1 MAMRT
6 WAGVGLALL
15 VGCQATLREGLSE
28 EQANQIAVA
37 LDEAGIV
44 SSKER
49 APGAQ
54 ASSFAVRVAQGD
66 VAGALRALER
76 ADTPHSEPSGFN
88 TLLAEPGLLMTPRE
102 ERARWAA
109 ATSGEL
115 ARSLGRLP
123 GIVDA
128 RVHLALADAP
138 VALDEAPAQPKASVL
153 VRREAEAAPVPEAQ
167 VQALV
172 AGGVEGLVPER
183 VTVIQSS
190 VPARARVTAG
200 LVRVG
205 PIEVTSRSVAALRA
219 VLGTALALD
228 VVLAAALIALVY
240 RRRSANAE
248 SRALA

>member
-1 MAMRT
+1 MATRT
-6 WAGVGLALL
+6 WVGLGLALL

-37 LDEAGIV
+37 LNEAGIV
-44 SSKER
+44 STKER
-49 APGAQ
+49 GPGAQ
-54 ASSFAVRVAQGD
+54 ASSFSVRVAEDD
-66 VAGALRALER
+66 VPGALRALER
-76 ADTPHSEPSGFN
+76 AEAPRAEPSGFDA
-88 TLLAEPGLLMTPRE
+88 LLAEPGLLVTPRE

-138 VALDEAPAQPKASVL
+138 VALDEAPAPPKASVL
-153 VRREAEAAPVPEAQ
+153 VRRDARAAPVPEAQ

-172 AGGVEGLVPER
+172 AGAVEGLAPEQ

-190 VPARARVTAG
+190 VPAAHRAMAE

-205 PIEVTSRSVAALRA
+205 PIEVTSRSVAALRV

-240 RRRSANAE
+240 RRRRS
-248 SRALA
+248 